1 MRRATPVGRLRST
14 VAATRSKRARSKA
27 RPRTRN
33 AGVPCGARGKLLR
46 ATPVEMPSS
55 SIFPTERVIVL
66 RVVLNATT
74 HASREVACARRRRA
88 GALHGRPARH
98 TRRALRERLV
108 VGFRAFRSSPCA
120 TRRFLPEGT
129 VAAAQVHAS
138 SPGGVGSRVEEAA
151 LPGRRRVSLG
161 HLCTLPRGHELTQIM
176 ARRVRRRMCYGQL
189 CHSSYEDCSPASVRC
204 EQQFLD
210 GGSGCARS
218 LGAIV
223 CPDSHLCRFDATTSG
238 APRTKYESIVCW
250 PHSLPSTT
258 LSASLASSPTP
269 AASAA
274 NAAAAAQ
281 PSSTPPPWPP
291 ADPQPP
297 APPSLPPTPPHSPP
311 LPPHTSIH
319 MFTSLQSMDL
329 HNS

>member
-1 MRRATPVGRLRST
+1 ML
-14 VAATRSKRARSKA
+14 
-27 RPRTRN
+27 
-33 AGVPCGARGKLLR
+33 
-46 ATPVEMPSS
+46 
-55 SIFPTERVIVL
+55 ERVIVL